1 MTDESAFIA
10 EMEKKLLEMHGE
22 LLEAIA
28 SGDEDFRGLVNS
40 MGIKDSIDVASDDI
54 MIRKMEALN
63 KHEANKLRAV
73 EAALARIGTGKY
85 GRCLKCGKKIPE
97 ERLKAIPYAV
107 LCIDCKNMEE
117 GPGRKS

>member
-1 MTDESAFIA
+1 MSDEGAFIV
-10 EMEKKLLEMHGE
+10 EMEKKLLEMHTE
-22 LLEAIA
+22 LLESIA

-85 GRCLKCGKKIPE
+85 GRCLKCGKRIPE
-97 ERLKAIPYAV
+97 ERLNAIPYAV
-107 LCIDCKNMEE
+107 LCIDCKNQEE
-117 GPGRKS
+117 GPGRKQ